1 VKIPQDNNPIEYIF
15 EMKTYIDNYEGW
27 AIIAVKNDSKLIF
40 IENLS
45 EETEFIKTLKD
56 YFKF

>member
-1 VKIPQDNNPIEYIF
+1 
-15 EMKTYIDNYEGW
+15 MKTYIDNYEGW

-56 YFKF
+56 YFN